1 MTTLSVKIP
10 MIIDDVN
17 GIGMVDNIKDLA
29 KQNLKN
35 LILTNPGEQLFYYDY
50 GVGIDSILF
59 KNSSDT
65 SILDLKDRIYSQIKK
80 YIPYIS
86 VIDSDISVKQDRL
99 YIKIVYYVKTT
110 LEGDSLEID
119 VDINSR

>member
-17 GIGMVDNIKDLA
+17 GIGMIDNIKDLA

-50 GVGIDSILF
+50 GVGVESVLF
-59 KNSSDT
+59 KSSSDN
-65 SILDLKDRIYSQIKK
+65 SVLDLKDRIYSQVKK
-80 YIPYIS
+80 YIPYIA
-86 VIDSDISVKQDRL
+86 ITDSDVSVKQDKL
-99 YIKIVYYVKTT
+99 YIKIVYYVRAT
-110 LEGDSLEID
+110 LESDSLEID
-119 VDINSR
+119 IDINSR

>member
-17 GIGMVDNIKDLA
+17 GIGMIDNIKDLA

-50 GVGIDSILF
+50 GVGVESILF
-59 KNSSDT
+59 KSSSDN
-65 SILDLKDRIYSQIKK
+65 SILDLKDRIYSQVKK
-80 YIPYIS
+80 YIPYIA
-86 VIDSDISVKQDRL
+86 ITDSDVSVKQDKL
-99 YIKIVYYVKTT
+99 YIKIIYYVRAT
-110 LEGDSLEID
+110 LESDSLEID
-119 VDINSR
+119 IDINSR